1 VFEPP
6 PYPEP
11 DDEPELLGDVG
22 SGLELGSFSEP
33 RLGAELEPALLDDE
47 LELEVDV
54 PELPELGADVVE
66 GRPAP
71 DEPDEPDEPELG
83 LDWLELPD
91 EPCEVGMPLELPP

>member
-33 RLGAELEPALLDDE
+33 RLGAELEPELLDDE
-47 LELEVDV
+47 LELELGVDV
-54 PELPELGADVVE
+54 PELLEPDPDIVE
-66 GRPAP
+66 GLLAPA
-71 DEPDEPDEPELG
+71 EPEELEPELG
-83 LDWLELPD
+83 
-91 EPCEVGMPLELPP
+91 